1 MAVALW
7 TTDSGGSDAAMDA
20 YVWAPH
26 RLAHLVAGPDECYAS
41 KSKQKQQARRVLA
54 SASVRY
60 PAASTSCA
68 PTIIAAGSGTFR
80 SSCQPQ
86 MLNCED
92 RLARGDLSSLPNIAS
107 LDLRS
112 LARTFVMFLN
122 RKWLFNSGIIGC
134 ILGLS
139 MSTTVDGNAQEMR
152 PPPPPKY
159 KVDRKGGGGLWTTGS
174 TVRVF
179 GAPKAGAR
187 LLTSYPAGAIM
198 VLYGTA
204 TGTPYVWVS
213 PCNACEKGYALKS
226 EFFRGSK
233 E

>member
-1 MAVALW
+1 MPRPSLQ
-7 TTDSGGSDAAMDA
+7 
-20 YVWAPH
+20 
-26 RLAHLVAGPDECYAS
+26 R
-41 KSKQKQQARRVLA
+41 
-54 SASVRY
+54 
-60 PAASTSCA
+60 
-68 PTIIAAGSGTFR
+68 GSGTFEAHA
-80 SSCQPQ
+80 QPQ

-122 RKWLFNSGIIGC
+122 RKWLFNSGVIGC

-159 KVDRKGGGGLWTTGS
+159 KVDRRGGGGLWTTGS

>member
-1 MAVALW
+1 MRQRMPMYGRHTAWPIWSLGQTSVMLRRANR
-7 TTDSGGSDAAMDA
+7 SN
-20 YVWAPH
+20 
-26 RLAHLVAGPDECYAS
+26 
-41 KSKQKQQARRVLA
+41 KRRVLA

-60 PAASTSCA
+60 SAASTSCA
-68 PTIIAAGSGTFR
+68 PTIIAAGFR
-80 SSCQPQ
+80 YMSAANAELRRSPC
-86 MLNCED
+86 
-92 RLARGDLSSLPNIAS
+92 AGDLSSLPIIAS